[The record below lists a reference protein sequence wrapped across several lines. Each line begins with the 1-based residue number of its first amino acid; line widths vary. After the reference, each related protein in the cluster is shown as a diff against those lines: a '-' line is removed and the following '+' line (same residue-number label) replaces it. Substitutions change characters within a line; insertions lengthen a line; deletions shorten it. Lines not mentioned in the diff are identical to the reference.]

1 MSKTSRTTT
10 QAVSSSGLVHFF
22 VKLGIFVLGLRVS
35 AVLLLAL
42 ALALAWPNLPDL
54 SAMTDYRPRVPLRI
68 YTADKV
74 LIGEFGE
81 ERRTIIPFNEIP
93 DVMKSAILAAE
104 DDRSEERRVGKV
116 AGARTN
122 RGPGRVNTMHR
133 MAMHHRST

>member
-1 MSKTSRTTT
+1 MSKTSR
-10 QAVSSSGLVHFF
+10 SSNPTVTRDGVVHIVF
-22 VKLGIFVLGLRVS
+22 KLLMLALGLGVS

-81 ERRTIIPFNEIP
+81 ERRNVIPFNEIP
-93 DVMKSAILAAE
+93 DEIGRASWRESAQ
-104 DDRSEERRVGKV
+104 
-116 AGARTN
+116 GA
-122 RGPGRVNTMHR
+122 
-133 MAMHHRST
+133 